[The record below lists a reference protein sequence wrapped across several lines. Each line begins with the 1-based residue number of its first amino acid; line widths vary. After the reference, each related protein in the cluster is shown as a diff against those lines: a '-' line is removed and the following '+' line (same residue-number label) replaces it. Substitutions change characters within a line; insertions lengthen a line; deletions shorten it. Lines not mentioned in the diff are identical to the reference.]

1 MDIKCIKTENLI
13 FSLYSSKNKNK
24 QTNQTIKERENIQKY
39 ILKAK
44 KKNNKKIRK
53 AIRFGTLFIL
63 NSLPKIYCNDK

>member
-24 QTNQTIKERENIQKY
+24 QTNQTITERENIQKY

-44 KKNNKKIRK
+44 KKTTTTRK
-53 AIRFGTLFIL
+53 YAKQFVLAHFLF
-63 NSLPKIYCNDK
+63 